1 MKKLTLSITA
11 LLLAV
16 MLCACGGAGAGGDKT
31 PALKLE
37 GNLVKLTSTED
48 FNKGTLENAIV
59 DETVGNGAIK
69 LADGATEGVFL
80 SAEYDITDFEEMVA
94 SWNATLEG
102 NCSVEIQARA
112 YIVSHNDVDTR
123 GDWSGWLTWGEYGP
137 TVKRGGLSNNDGD
150 IHGGNG
156 WVFMNQD
163 IFSVR
168 GVHGGTKVQFK
179 AILRRESADNAS
191 PVLRQINA
199 TIRNSNK
206 GREIEATYA
215 ETPFDGTLPNKV
227 HNTAP
232 AYAQGIRHPEIGGSI
247 CSPTTMSMMLNARN
261 PQLDLLPEEAAL
273 NLYDFGNGIFGNWAY
288 ATSFAGLY
296 GYESYFQYGSLD
308 ILMQE
313 LAKGNTVGMSVKYS
327 NKKGDGSR
335 PYLEG
340 AYGSTGG
347 HLITII
353 GYEYEAGHE
362 GDLNYLYF
370 LSGDSFSANDATSF
384 HRYKWT
390 QLDKAWGEKR
400 SLYIM
405 PSQTP
410 EVSDAKA
417 VQRVQATLE
426 LVGENLYALKANG
439 QTIDLTKFDKNM
451 LGASGRGVIA
461 YTIEGKKVDVSTD
474 LRDSSCSI
482 NYDKPLQV
490 TANNIFHYDSYS
502 LEDSNLKVD
511 SASLLKAA
519 QIPEGE
525 SRAITFYFIANNGVM
540 YIAQLPVA

>member
-16 MLCACGGAGAGGDKT
+16 MLCACGGAGTGGDKDN
-31 PALKLE
+31 ALKLE

-48 FNKGTLENAIV
+48 FNKGTLESALV
-59 DETVGNGAIK
+59 DETVGNGAVK

-80 SAEYDITDFEEMVA
+80 SAEYSITDFEEMVA

-112 YIVSHNDVDTR
+112 YIVAHNDFEER

-168 GVHGGTKVQFK
+168 GVHGATKVQFK
-179 AILRRESADNAS
+179 AILRRESASNAS

-199 TIRNSNK
+199 TIRNSNA

-215 ETPFDGTLPNKV
+215 ETPFDGTLPNSV
-227 HNTAP
+227 YNVAP
-232 AYAQGIRHPEIGGSI
+232 AYAQGIRHPDIGGSI
-247 CSPTTMSMMLNARN
+247 CSPTTMSMLLNSRN

-273 NLYDFGNGIFGNWAY
+273 NIYDFGNGIFGNWAY
-288 ATSFAGLY
+288 AASFGGLY

-313 LAKGNTVGMSVKYS
+313 LAKGNTVGLSVKYS
-327 NKKGDGSR
+327 NDKSSSY

-340 AYGSTGG
+340 SYGSTGG
-347 HLITII
+347 HLISII

-362 GDLNYLYF
+362 GDLKHLYF
-370 LSGDSFSANDATSF
+370 ISGDSYSFSDATSF

-400 SLYIM
+400 SMYVM

-410 EVSDAKA
+410 EVAGIRG
-417 VQRVQATLE
+417 VQRVEATLE
-426 LVGENLYALKANG
+426 LVGTDTYTLKVNG
-439 QTIDLTKFDKNM
+439 EAFDLTKFNNNM

-461 YTIEGKKVDVSTD
+461 YTVEGKKVDVKTD
-474 LRDSSCSI
+474 LKDSSSSI
-482 NYDKPLQV
+482 NYSNALQV
-490 TANNIFHYDSYS
+490 TANNIFRYDIFS
-502 LEDSNLKVD
+502 LDGSNLKVNA
-511 SASLLKAA
+511 SSLLKAA

-525 SRAITFYFIANNGVM
+525 TPAITFYFMANNGVM
-540 YIAQLPVA
+540 YIAQLPSA

>member
-1 MKKLTLSITA
+1 MKKITLSIAA

-16 MLCACGGAGAGGDKT
+16 MLCACGTTGNGGDKN
-31 PALKLE
+31 ALKLE

-48 FNKGTLENAIV
+48 FNKGTVENAVV
-59 DETVGNGAIK
+59 DETVGNGAVK

-80 SAEYDITDFEEMVA
+80 SAEYSITDFEEMVA
-94 SWNATLEG
+94 SWNATLQG
-102 NCSVEIQARA
+102 KASVEIQARA
-112 YIVSHNDVDTR
+112 FITSHNEVDKR
-123 GDWSGWLTWGEYGP
+123 GDWSGWLSWGEYGP
-137 TVKRGGLSNNDGD
+137 QVKRSGNSLNDGD
-150 IHGGNG
+150 LHDGGS

-179 AILRRESADNAS
+179 AILRRENASDPS

-199 TIRNSNK
+199 TIRNTNK

-227 HNTAP
+227 HNVAP
-232 AYAQGIRHPEIGGSI
+232 AYAQGIRHPQIGGSI
-247 CSPTTMSMMLNARN
+247 CSPTTISMLLNARN

-273 NLYDFGNGIFGNWAY
+273 NIYDFGNGIFGNWAY

-296 GYESYFQYGSLD
+296 GYESYFQYASLE

-327 NKKGDGSR
+327 NDKSSSY
-335 PYLEG
+335 PYLAG
-340 AYGSTGG
+340 SYGSTGG

-353 GYEYEAGHE
+353 GYEYEEGHE
-362 GDLNYLYF
+362 GDLNHLYF
-370 LSGDSFSANDATSF
+370 LSGDSFSFSDATSF

-400 SLYIM
+400 SLYII

-410 EVSDAKA
+410 EIADVRG

-426 LVGENLYALKANG
+426 LVGNNLFALKADG
-439 QTIDLTKFDKNM
+439 QTIDLTKFDNNM

-461 YTIEGKKVDVSTD
+461 YTVEGKKVDVSTD
-474 LRDSSCSI
+474 LKDSSSSI
-482 NYDKPLQV
+482 NYDKALQV
-490 TANNIFHYDSYS
+490 TANNIFRYDIFS
-502 LEDSNLKVD
+502 LDGSNLKVNP
-511 SASLLKAA
+511 SSLLTAA

-525 SRAITFYFIANNGVM
+525 TPAITFYFMANNGVM
-540 YIAQLPVA
+540 YIAQLPNA